1 MPEPI
6 PAMSE
11 DSQPLI
17 EAATFL
23 DRTIRLFLSQEGAL
37 QVETWIV
44 AVTRMAGTLILVD
57 RLPEGTTGPAGSTVL
72 VEAVNQEG
80 PRLVRLML
88 LTLAHLGIPLEEG
101 EIEAPAE
108 GSTVVPLSLEATR
121 DKLESLVFACGR
133 SHGLSLGSTA
143 DALMIAAA
151 LAIHSSAE
159 VLPPRQGAGWAVAGL
174 VEGARTLPGPR
185 PDRI

>member
-1 MPEPI
+1 
-6 PAMSE
+6 MSE

-44 AVTRMAGTLILVD
+44 AVARMAGTLVLID
-57 RLPEGTTGPAGSTVL
+57 RLPEDRIAPAGSTVL
-72 VEAVNQEG
+72 VEAVDQEG

-88 LTLAHLGIPLEEG
+88 LTLAHLGTPLEEV
-101 EIEAPAE
+101 EIEAPEE
-108 GSTVVPLSLEATR
+108 GTAVAQLSLEATR
-121 DKLESLVFACGR
+121 EKLEPLVFACGR

-143 DALMIAAA
+143 DALMIATA
-151 LAIHSSAE
+151 LAVHSSAE
-159 VLPPRQGAGWAVAGL
+159 LLPPRRGAGLAVAGL
-174 VEGARTLPGPR
+174 IEGARTMPGPFS
-185 PDRI
+185 DRN